1 MNYPIE
7 DIRKDFPIL
16 SRTINGRPLVYF
28 DNGATTQT
36 PRQVVE
42 AMSQVY
48 YEYNSNIH
56 RGVHTLSNIC
66 TEAFEAVR
74 QKMATFINAAEMRE
88 VVFTRGTTEA
98 VNLVAQS
105 FGETYL
111 KEGDEIIISGMEH
124 HSNIVPWQMLQKR
137 RGIQLKVIPV
147 LDDGS
152 LDMEVF
158 RELLSPRTRLVAV
171 THISNVLGTINP
183 VEEIIAQAHKNH
195 AAVLIDGAQA
205 IHHTTVDVQQLDC
218 DFYVFSGHKMYGP
231 TGAGVL
237 YGKKKWLSEMVP
249 WQGGGEMIKN
259 VTFEK
264 STYNELPY
272 KFEAGTPDYVAI
284 IGLGAAVDYLQHIG
298 LEAIHKHE
306 EALYAYAFQKL
317 SDFGGIDF
325 YGTAANRGSL
335 ISFVMKG
342 IHPFDAGTLLD
353 KMGIAVRTG
362 HHCAQPL
369 MDRFGI
375 PGTVRASFG
384 LYNTQPEI
392 DALIDGLAKVRQLFG

>member
-1 MNYPIE
+1 MYYPIE

-16 SRTINGRPLVYF
+16 SRPVNGRPLVYF

-42 AMSQVY
+42 AMSGVY

-74 QKMATFINAAEMRE
+74 QKITSFINAAETGE
-88 VVFTRGTTEA
+88 VIFTHGTTEA
-98 VNLVAQS
+98 INLVAHS

-111 KEGDEIIISGMEH
+111 KEGDELIISGMEH

-137 RGIQLKVIPV
+137 KGLQLKVIPV
-147 LDDGS
+147 LDNGT
-152 LDMEVF
+152 LDMAAYQK
-158 RELLSPRTRLVAV
+158 LLSPRTRLVAV

-183 VEEIIAQAHKNH
+183 IEEIIALAHQSN

-205 IHHTTVDVQQLDC
+205 IHHTRVDVQQLDC

-237 YGKKKWLSEMVP
+237 YGKEKWLAEMEP
-249 WQGGGEMIKN
+249 WQGGGEMIQT

-264 STYNELPY
+264 STFNELPY

-284 IGLGAAVDYLQHIG
+284 IGLGAAVDYLQDLG
-298 LEAIHKHE
+298 LDAIHQHE
-306 EALYAYAFQKL
+306 EALFTYAFDQL
-317 SDFGGIDF
+317 STFGGIDF
-325 YGTAANRGSL
+325 YGTAPHRGSL
-335 ISFVMKG
+335 ISFLMQG

-375 PGTVRASFG
+375 PGTIRASFG
-384 LYNTQPEI
+384 LYNTAREV
-392 DALIDGLAKVRQLFG
+392 DVLMEGLAKVRQLFG

>member
-16 SRTINGRPLVYF
+16 SRPVNGRPLVYF

-74 QKMATFINAAEMRE
+74 QKITTFINATETRE
-88 VVFTRGTTEA
+88 VIFTRGTTEA
-98 VNLVAQS
+98 INLVAHS

-111 KEGDEIIISGMEH
+111 KAGDEIIISGMEH

-152 LDMEVF
+152 LDMGALQ
-158 RELLSPRTRLVAV
+158 ELVSPRTRLVAV

-183 VEEIIAQAHKNH
+183 VEEIIALAHQNQ

-205 IHHTTVDVQQLDC
+205 IHHTKVDVQQLDC

-231 TGAGVL
+231 TGSGVL
-237 YGKKKWLSEMVP
+237 YGKEKWLSEMAP
-249 WQGGGEMIKN
+249 WQGGGEMIKS
-259 VTFEK
+259 VTFDHF
-264 STYNELPY
+264 TFNELPY
-272 KFEAGTPDYVAI
+272 KFEAGTPDYVAT
-284 IGLGAAVDYLQHIG
+284 IGLGAAVDYLQGVG
-298 LEAIHKHE
+298 LDAIHQYE
-306 EALYAYAFQKL
+306 EALYAYAFEQL
-317 SDFGGIDF
+317 SAFGGVEF

-335 ISFVMKG
+335 ISFLIKG
-342 IHPFDAGTLLD
+342 IHPFDAGTLID

-375 PGTVRASFG
+375 PGTIRASFG
-384 LYNTQPEI
+384 LYNTRSEV
-392 DALIDGLAKVRQLFG
+392 DALMDGLAKVRQLFG

>member
-1 MNYPIE
+1 MHYPIE
-7 DIRKDFPIL
+7 AIRKDFPIL
-16 SRTINGRPLVYF
+16 SRLVNGRPLVYF

-42 AMSQVY
+42 AMSGVY

-66 TEAFEAVR
+66 TEAFEAAR
-74 QKMATFINAAEMRE
+74 QKITTFINAAETRE
-88 VVFTRGTTEA
+88 VIFTRGTTEA
-98 VNLVAQS
+98 INLMAHS

-124 HSNIVPWQMLQKR
+124 HSNIVPWQLLQKR
-137 RGIQLKVIPV
+137 KGIQLKVIPV
-147 LDDGS
+147 LDNGA
-152 LDMEVF
+152 LDMPAF
-158 RELLSPRTRLVAV
+158 KKLISPRTRLVSV

-183 VEEIIAQAHKNH
+183 IEEIIALAHQSNVP
-195 AAVLIDGAQA
+195 VLVDGAQA

-237 YGKKKWLSEMVP
+237 YGKEIWLSEMEP
-249 WQGGGEMIKN
+249 WQGGGEMIQS

-264 STYNELPY
+264 STFNELPY

-306 EALYAYAFQKL
+306 EALFTYAFDKL
-317 SDFGGIDF
+317 SAFGGMDF
-325 YGTAANRGSL
+325 YGTAPHRGSL
-335 ISFVMKG
+335 ISFLMQG

-375 PGTVRASFG
+375 PGTIRASFG
-384 LYNTQPEI
+384 MYNTTQEV
-392 DALIDGLAKVRQLFG
+392 DALMEGLAKVRQLFG